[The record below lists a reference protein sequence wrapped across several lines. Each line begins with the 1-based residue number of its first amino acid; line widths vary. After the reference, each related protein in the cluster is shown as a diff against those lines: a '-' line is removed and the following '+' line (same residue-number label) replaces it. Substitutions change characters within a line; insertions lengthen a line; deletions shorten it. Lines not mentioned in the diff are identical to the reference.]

1 MKKTGAAAIG
11 AGIGMVA
18 LGPLGALAGGA
29 IGAWLGK
36 NKDEEEGS
44 GTTTS
49 SAAIVFAPDGVRL
62 TESNM
67 TIPWKAVYYIDQD
80 EDDDTVTVVFVG
92 GLLVYSEDYGFE
104 DGWDRFY
111 PDETAED
118 DDMEEEA
125 MREAIEEPDGC
136 EVLKAEWERRI
147 ISFKIFID
155 AFDNASPENAI
166 YVYGCSVS
174 SAIAFGKVYMDLAD
188 GQRRQIADPEQVEA
202 LLGLWLTRLEGI
214 EQKDKEIREQI
225 RELKALIAELKA
237 TSAPAEAPAALPAA
251 SDGPAQGTYTREE
264 ALFLKRAR
272 RYATNDGEIDA
283 KERADLEA
291 LAMKMGIDELRT
303 EELIEEAFGQ

>member
-36 NKDEEEGS
+36 NKDDEDGS
-44 GTTTS
+44 GTTAS
-49 SAAIVFAPDGVRL
+49 SAAIVFALDGVRL

-67 TIPWKAVYYIDQD
+67 TIPWKDVYNIKLE
-80 EDDDTVTVVFVG
+80 EDSNTFCVIFVG
-92 GLLVYSEDYGFE
+92 GLVAFSDDYDHE
-104 DGWDRFY
+104 DGLDRIY
-111 PDETAED
+111 PDATAQD

-136 EVLKAEWERRI
+136 EVLKAEWERRLVSARI
-147 ISFKIFID
+147 VID
-155 AFDNASPENAI
+155 AFDNASPEKT
-166 YVYGCSVS
+166 YYSCGYSVP
-174 SAIAFGKVYMDLAD
+174 SAIDFGKVYVDLAD
-188 GQRRQIADPEQVEA
+188 GMRRQIADPEQVEA
-202 LLGLWLTRLEGI
+202 VLGYWLSIREGI
-214 EQKDKEIREQI
+214 EQKDKEVREQI

-237 TSAPAEAPAALPAA
+237 TSAPAEAPAALPSA

>member
-36 NKDEEEGS
+36 NKDEAEVPGE
-44 GTTTS
+44 TTP
-49 SAAIVFAPDGVRL
+49 SAAIVCAPDGVRL

-67 TIPWKAVYYIDQD
+67 TIPWKDVYLLDLD
-80 EDDDTVTVVFVG
+80 EDNDTLRVLFVG
-92 GLLVYSEDYGFE
+92 GLVAFSEDYDHE
-104 DGWDRFY
+104 DGLDRIY
-111 PDETAED
+111 PDEAAED

-136 EVLKAEWERRI
+136 EVLKAEWERRLTSVRI
-147 ISFKIFID
+147 AIG
-155 AFDNASPENAI
+155 AFDNASPENT
-166 YVYGCSVS
+166 YYDSSYSVP
-174 SAIAFGKVYMDLAD
+174 SAIDFGKVYVDLAD
-188 GQRRQIADPEQVEA
+188 GMRRQIADPEQVEA
-202 LLGLWLTRLEGI
+202 VLGYWLAIKEGI
-214 EQKDKEIREQI
+214 ETKDKDDRKQI

-237 TSAPAEAPAALPAA
+237 TSAPVEAPAALPAA